1 MVALIVLAAV
11 AAALVV
17 AIALFYRH
25 STSEAWAT
33 SETRGA
39 FLGVILAIGPF
50 FGVRA
55 RPARA
60 ELPAAVATMPEEP
73 APPAAKPPPDH
84 CHEADPEAPPPPDDQ
99 PPGLSRR

>member
-1 MVALIVLAAV
+1 MVALIVLSAV

-25 STSEAWAT
+25 STSDAWAT

-73 APPAAKPPPDH
+73 ATPVVIPPPADPD
-84 CHEADPEAPPPPDDQ
+84 EPGPEASGEPPS
-99 PPGLSRR
+99 GTVSRQ